1 MSCMQRDSHDKDKNG
16 IIIRFA
22 NDRSQVPLERELSV
36 DWEGGGS
43 LMTEMRL
50 AEEEE
55 PVNVGE
61 TIQKLV
67 GKKTTP

>member
-1 MSCMQRDSHDKDKNG
+1 
-16 IIIRFA
+16 
-22 NDRSQVPLERELSV
+22 
-36 DWEGGGS
+36 
-43 LMTEMRL
+43 MTEMRL

-55 PVNVGE
+55 AVNVGE